1 MIVDMDK
8 LIARQL
14 ACQGPE
20 TVVFDSAHSTGLTP
34 VRQTPVPLGTVVSL
48 DGLWK
53 AVYRKGGRT
62 ALIDMPGKVFYGD
75 PEAEKGEIPNFDR
88 VKLQHIDATDGARL
102 SRTVEIPAAWAGK
115 RIFLRFDAI
124 YPGGDVYVQGRKL
137 LEVRSGL
144 TPSDV
149 EITDLV
155 TPGGTVEV
163 AVDLIRRHKFIQL
176 DMPRH
181 ALEYAGLPQPA
192 CLFAVDPAHITGH
205 FLVPSLN
212 ADFTAGALSGEVTLS
227 GPAPLA
233 VAVFDGDVQVA
244 TAEYPAADRHQVRLA
259 LRSPK
264 LWNDEFP
271 NLYSVRLTVGD
282 GSCYEFKTGFRR
294 LEFTNGVPTLN
305 GRFVKFRG
313 VNHLTFHPEH
323 GLYTPKDWLRR
334 NLELMKKANVNC
346 IRTHFT
352 GPAALQELCDELG
365 FYLLQEIPIDWG
377 TNFIH
382 DPEWMGPILHR
393 VESVIRRDRHHPSL
407 MVWSVGNENMPE
419 SKAASADG
427 WNHLAGLDR
436 FCHQLDP
443 TRPTMFP
450 PPGPANAIK
459 GIFELRVG
467 DIADTHYNFALAMEF
482 MKSDR
487 IANPR
492 SWEADMETTTRAE
505 ALARGWSGAF
515 FSSEWGIYNLIP
527 DLLNNPAGNIIA
539 TYKGPGPMSGA
550 STTQVFQDR
559 LAVEWGFLRSEPTCL
574 GGAFFPWMSA
584 SAGRENPWGWM
595 RFGEDCDWGV
605 VCADFTVK
613 PEFWAMRRAFS
624 PVQLPVRLAWR
635 KGQEQLEFRV
645 QNQFN
650 AIDLTDCVFRAQI
663 AHAGETAMRKF
674 FDLSVTGAPGEQA
687 RVRVPLTADQRNLL
701 DAGHALVL
709 RLTLL
714 RPDGFKFL
722 VNETFIV
729 PETESAAPAAD
740 LPLTIGPDAVMENR

>member
-14 ACQGPE
+14 ACRVSE
-20 TVVFDSAHSTGLTP
+20 TVVFDAAHSTALTP
-34 VRQTPVPLGTVVSL
+34 ALQTPVPLGAAVSL
-48 DGLWK
+48 DGLWQ
-53 AVYRKGGRT
+53 AVYREAGRT
-62 ALIDMPGKVFYGD
+62 AMLDMPGKVFYAD
-75 PEAEKGEIPNFDR
+75 PEAEKADIPGFDR
-88 VKLQHIDATDGARL
+88 VKLLHLDERDGARL
-102 SRTVEIPAAWAGK
+102 SRSADIPAAWAGK

-124 YPGGDVYVQGRKL
+124 YPGGDVYVQGKKL

-144 TPSDV
+144 TPAEV

-155 TPGGTVEV
+155 TPGGAVEI
-163 AVDLIRRHKFIQL
+163 AVDLIRRHTFVQL

-181 ALEYAGLPQPA
+181 AMEYAGLPQPA
-192 CLFAVDPAHITGH
+192 RLFAVDLAHITDY

-212 ADFTAGALSGEVTLS
+212 ADFTAGTLSGEVTLNA
-227 GPAPLA
+227 PAPLA
-233 VAVFDGDVQVA
+233 VSLFDGDAQVA
-244 TAEYPAADRHQVRLA
+244 SAEYPAATSHAVHLA
-259 LRSPK
+259 LRAPK

-271 NLYSVRLTVGD
+271 NLYTVRITVGQQR
-282 GSCYEFKTGFRR
+282 YEFNTGFRR
-294 LEFTNGVPTLN
+294 LEFRDGVPALN

-334 NLELMKKANVNC
+334 NLDLMKKANVNC
-346 IRTHFT
+346 IRTHYA
-352 GPAALQELCDELG
+352 GPAALQELCDEMG
-365 FYLLQEIPIDWG
+365 FYLVQEIPIDWG

-382 DPEWMGPILHR
+382 DPAWIGPILHR
-393 VESVIRRDRHHPSL
+393 VESVVRRDRHHPSL

-450 PPGPANAIK
+450 PPGPANAIQ
-459 GIFELRVG
+459 GIFELRIG
-467 DIADTHYNFALAMEF
+467 DIADIHYNFKPAMEF
-482 MKSDR
+482 LKTGQ

-492 SWEADMETTTRAE
+492 SWEADHETTTREE

-539 TYKGPGPMSGA
+539 TQAGPEAMSGA

-559 LAVEWGFLRSEPTCL
+559 LAVEWGFMRSEPTCL
-574 GGAFFPWMSA
+574 GGAIFPWMSA
-584 SAGRENPWGWM
+584 SAGRDNPWGWM

-605 VCADFTVK
+605 VCADLTAK
-613 PEFWAMRRAFS
+613 PEFWALRRAYS
-624 PVQLPVRLAWR
+624 PVELPARLAWHT
-635 KGQEQLEFRV
+635 GQAELEFFV

-650 AIDLTDCVFRAQI
+650 AIDLADCVFRAQV
-663 AHAGETAMRKF
+663 AWAGETAMRKF
-674 FDLSVTGAPGEQA
+674 FDLSVAGAPGETA
-687 RVRVPLTADQRNLL
+687 RVCVPLTADQRQAL
-701 DAGHALVL
+701 DDGHALVL

-729 PETESAAPAAD
+729 PEKGKQAAD
-740 LPLTIGPDAVMENR
+740 RPLPIGPDAVVENR